1 MEQVPGA
8 DMASKFALDSDSIA
22 AMAARAEAAE
32 ERAVARVAA
41 REAAYAARLA
51 CQPINKAV
59 DMQAVQDDA
68 AVGTSSSDTI
78 MADLCRET
86 YKNLQLGIDQNM
98 QDSSTDDDPALERS
112 FVSMGRISP
121 VSPMDTKER
130 RSPRSH
136 PFMSPTDTTRI
147 SPTSAKIR
155 SLLNRKSS
163 VEEAVL
169 LLFDESQPGF
179 VRRRQQGLAA
189 VDELARNHLSKPP
202 PHPKRPSPSSVAAVR
217 PDAAFAPMRPR
228 AAV

>member
-1 MEQVPGA
+1 
-8 DMASKFALDSDSIA
+8 
-22 AMAARAEAAE
+22 MAARAEAAE
-32 ERAVARVAA
+32 ERAVARVDA

-121 VSPMDTKER
+121 VSPMDTKESC
-130 RSPRSH
+130 SPRNH

-147 SPTSAKIR
+147 SPTSARIR

-169 LLFDESQPGF
+169 DEPQPGF

-189 VDELARNHLSKPP
+189 VDELARNHLSRPP
-202 PHPKRPSPSSVAAVR
+202 PHPKRSSPSSVAAVR
-217 PDAAFAPMRPR
+217 PDAAFAPMRRR
-228 AAV
+228 ASV

>member
-1 MEQVPGA
+1 VEQVPGA

-121 VSPMDTKER
+121 VSPMDTKESC
-130 RSPRSH
+130 SPRNH

-147 SPTSAKIR
+147 SPTSARIR

-163 VEEAVL
+163 A
-169 LLFDESQPGF
+169 
-179 VRRRQQGLAA
+179 
-189 VDELARNHLSKPP
+189 
-202 PHPKRPSPSSVAAVR
+202 AAVR
-217 PDAAFAPMRPR
+217 R
-228 AAV
+228 AAAGLCAPTPARASCGGRACSQPPQQAAASPEAVQPIVGRGSPA

>member
-1 MEQVPGA
+1 
-8 DMASKFALDSDSIA
+8 
-22 AMAARAEAAE
+22 MAARAEAAE
-32 ERAVARVAA
+32 ERAVARVDA

-155 SLLNRKSS
+155 SLVNRKSS

-169 LLFDESQPGF
+169 LSQPGF

>member
-1 MEQVPGA
+1 
-8 DMASKFALDSDSIA
+8 
-22 AMAARAEAAE
+22 MAARAEAAE

-121 VSPMDTKER
+121 VSPMDTKESC
-130 RSPRSH
+130 SPRNH

-147 SPTSAKIR
+147 SPTSARIR

-163 VEEAVL
+163 VEEAEL
-169 LLFDESQPGF
+169 DEPQPGF

-189 VDELARNHLSKPP
+189 VDELARNHLSRPP
-202 PHPKRPSPSSVAAVR
+202 PHPKRSSPSSVAAVR
-217 PDAAFAPMRPR
+217 PDAAFAPMRRR
-228 AAV
+228 ASV

>member
-1 MEQVPGA
+1 
-8 DMASKFALDSDSIA
+8 
-22 AMAARAEAAE
+22 
-32 ERAVARVAA
+32 
-41 REAAYAARLA
+41 
-51 CQPINKAV
+51 
-59 DMQAVQDDA
+59 MQAVQDDA

-121 VSPMDTKER
+121 VSPMDTKESC
-130 RSPRSH
+130 SPRNH

-147 SPTSAKIR
+147 SPTSARIR

-169 LLFDESQPGF
+169 LLFDEPQPGF

-189 VDELARNHLSKPP
+189 VDELARNHLSRPP
-202 PHPKRPSPSSVAAVR
+202 PHPKRSSPSSVAAVR
-217 PDAAFAPMRPR
+217 PDAAFAPMRRR
-228 AAV
+228 ASV